1 MPSVEAITNGII
13 PEVLYVEDPKWNLD
27 VTLLHSREFV
37 DNAESARAIVSINP
51 TETPFEG
58 VVQVL

>member
-1 MPSVEAITNGII
+1 MTDGII

-27 VTLLHSREFV
+27 VVYLHSREFV
-37 DNAESARAIVSINP
+37 DNAESARAIVSIIP
-51 TETPFEG
+51 TETPLRG